1 MHVATKGELLP
12 GEKQE
17 HVAGPGAPKKPGT
30 NLDAAVAGRDP
41 LGAKDMSSTFATD
54 KNPLQHTYR
63 KTNPL
68 SLEVKSFI
76 SSLDQLQQTP
86 KNAILNESLNT
97 VDHNNDNGTLLDED
111 QLNEI

>member
-1 MHVATKGELLP
+1 MHVATRGELLP

-30 NLDAAVAGRDP
+30 NLDKAVAGRDP
-41 LGAKDMSSTFATD
+41 LGAKDMGSTFTTD

-76 SSLDQLQQTP
+76 SSLQQTP
-86 KNAILNESLNT
+86 KNTILNESLNK
-97 VDHNNDNGTLLDED
+97 VDNNNDNGTLLDED